1 MLRPQ
6 MTTLENETVRNNGL
20 EGRMNSEP
28 ETRMT
33 QNFQPKETLG
43 FDNNKFEFDEVFKA
57 KEQEIRL
64 KSSIVNR

>member
-33 QNFQPKETLG
+33 
-43 FDNNKFEFDEVFKA
+43 
-57 KEQEIRL
+57 
-64 KSSIVNR
+64 